1 VPITRREFLIGTGVV
16 AGASIV
22 GVAGPAFGAAG
33 VDPGTATRNRLV
45 VIFLEGGN
53 DGLNYVVPRGDVP
66 GAPRLS
72 VYRKVR
78 PSMAYAPSALLP
90 LDRGADADQLLGF
103 NPKLTR
109 LHGLYRAG
117 RVAIVQGVDYPN
129 HNYSH
134 FASSDIW
141 HAGNPTNTSSG
152 WIGRH
157 LDRVGVSDGE
167 LRAVAVSSKLPL
179 MLQGRGVS
187 GASIASI
194 GVMRFRDGTNTAA
207 IPKHNALAALGAPR
221 PTDPLRQRVGAT
233 LRQTVDVVAELGAT
247 PAPPANASPIGES
260 LTTARTLLDQ
270 NLGVETVYVAYG
282 GFDTH
287 TTEVGTQEELLGQ
300 LDTAIDAFWAG
311 LNPALADRTLI
322 MIVSEF
328 GRRVGQAG
336 GGVGVAGTDH
346 GAAAPVV
353 LVGPPTSAL
362 VGGLH
367 GDHPNM
373 GTTTATAD
381 NLAMTTD
388 VRHVY
393 QAVLQSWL
401 HNPDP
406 LYNDAE
412 SGPLRGLFDE
422 PKSGAAAT
430 RLRIGTASSLD
441 APGSATSTSSAVLG
455 RGASRSRGALRV
467 TGGGLT
473 NGGRSVP
480 ASSALAALAFNAFV
494 AAIVVRSGRFRETL
508 ANWRDTDDVS

>member
-1 VPITRREFLIGTGVV
+1 MAITRREFLIGTGAV

-22 GVAGPAFGAAG
+22 GVAGPALGSAA
-33 VDPGTATRNRLV
+33 VDPASANRNRLV

-78 PSMAYAPSALLP
+78 PTIAYKTGEVLP
-90 LDRGADADQLLGF
+90 LDRGGDADQLLGF
-103 NPKLTR
+103 NPKLAH
-109 LHGLYRAG
+109 LHALYRAG

-141 HAGNPTNTSSG
+141 HAGNPTNTSTG
-152 WIGRH
+152 WLGRH
-157 LDRVGVSDGE
+157 LDRAGVGEGE

-194 GVMRFRDGTNTAA
+194 GTMRFRDGTNIAA
-207 IPKHNALAALGAPR
+207 VAKHSALSALGGAR
-221 PTDPLRQRVGAT
+221 ANDPLRQRVGAT
-233 LRQTVDVVAELGAT
+233 LRQTVDVVADLGAT
-247 PAPPANASPIGES
+247 QAPPAGASPIAES
-260 LTTARTLLDQ
+260 LTTARTLLEQ
-270 NLGVETVYVAYG
+270 NLGVESVFVGYG

-287 TTEVGTQEELLGQ
+287 TTEVATHEQLLAD
-300 LDTAIDAFWAG
+300 LDAAIDGFWAA
-311 LNPALADRTLI
+311 LRPAVAERTLI

-328 GRRVGQAG
+328 GRRIGQAG
-336 GGVGVAGTDH
+336 GGFGVAGTDH
-346 GAAAPVV
+346 GAAAPVTFI
-353 LVGPPTSAL
+353 GPPQSAL
-362 VGGLH
+362 VAGLH

-373 GTTTATAD
+373 GTTANTAD

-412 SGPLRGLFDE
+412 AGPLRGLFVE
-422 PKSGAAAT
+422 PKASAGARA
-430 RLRIGTASSLD
+430 RIGSAARTD
-441 APGSATSTSSAVLG
+441 AATSTSSSPSSSILG
-455 RGASRSRGALRV
+455 RNAARSRGALGIR
-467 TGGGLT
+467 GGDT
-473 NGGRSVP
+473 NHNGGRSVP
-480 ASSALAALAFNAFV
+480 VSSAAAALAFNAFV
-494 AAIVVRSGRFRETL
+494 AAIVVRSGRFRAAL
-508 ANWRDTDDVS
+508 ANLRDDDAV